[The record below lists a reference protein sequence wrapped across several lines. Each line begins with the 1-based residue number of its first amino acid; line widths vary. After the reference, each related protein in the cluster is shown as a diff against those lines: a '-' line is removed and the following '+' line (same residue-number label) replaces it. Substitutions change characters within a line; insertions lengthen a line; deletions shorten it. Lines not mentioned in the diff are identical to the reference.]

1 MRNTKQ
7 KNKEI
12 AKTKKLIRSKVKNF
26 KILKREKWKKKKKR
40 KQAKIKKS
48 CAIFIKN
55 KQYS

>member
-26 KILKREKWKKKKKR
+26 KILKREKWKKKKK
-40 KQAKIKKS
+40 KTS
-48 CAIFIKN
+48 KN
-55 KQYS
+55 